1 MVVIWVGYVI
11 VLYVEVGMGA
21 VDLVHTGSVK
31 GTLECI
37 CWVYKVHG
45 GCEGDVVVVLIS
57 RDWEGVGLAS

>member
-1 MVVIWVGYVI
+1 MGLLIVVVRNRLWMGIVVVIWVEYVI

-37 CWVYKVHG
+37 
-45 GCEGDVVVVLIS
+45 
-57 RDWEGVGLAS
+57 